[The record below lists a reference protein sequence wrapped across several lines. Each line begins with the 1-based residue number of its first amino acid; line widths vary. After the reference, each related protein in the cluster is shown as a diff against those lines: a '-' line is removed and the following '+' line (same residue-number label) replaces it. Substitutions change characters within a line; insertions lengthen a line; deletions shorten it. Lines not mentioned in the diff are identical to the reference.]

1 MNGEA
6 DGDGAVGET
15 PDSSESAETSAQ
27 GFQVELENFSGPFD
41 LLLGLISKRRLDVT
55 EIALAE
61 VTDEFIAYTTE
72 LKDRANL
79 AEISQF
85 LLVAATLLD
94 LKVARL
100 LPHEEGEEV
109 LDLELLEARDL
120 LFARLLQYKAYKS
133 VSGYLAEAMAAG
145 SIRAPRDVGL
155 EPEFQDVLPPLQL
168 NIGPGE
174 LAGIFATVLQRDHT
188 PPSVAVDHIHL
199 PLVSV
204 SEQRGHILSLLRA
217 GDVDFQTLLETAEN
231 TLVVVARFLALL
243 ELFKVGLCDFDQE
256 EPLGP
261 LLIQRTETS
270 EDGVDL
276 RTEGAWSAEED
287 ETVDGEVVDET
298 VDGVDADET
307 ADGDVADE
315 DEDE

>member
-1 MNGEA
+1 M
-6 DGDGAVGET
+6 
-15 PDSSESAETSAQ
+15 
-27 GFQVELENFSGPFD
+27 ELENFSGPFD

-72 LKDRANL
+72 LKDQANL

-94 LKVARL
+94 LKTARL

-145 SIRAPRDVGL
+145 SIRAPRNVGL
-155 EPEFQDVLPPLQL
+155 EAEFQDVLPPLEL
-168 NIGPGE
+168 GIGPAE

-188 PPSVAVDHIHL
+188 PPTVAVDHIHL

-204 SEQRGHILSLLRA
+204 SEQRGHILSLLRT
-217 GDVDFQTLLETAEN
+217 GEVDFAQLMDTAEN

-243 ELFKVGLCDFDQE
+243 ELFKVGLCDFDQP
-256 EPLGP
+256 EPLGR
-261 LLIQRTETS
+261 LLIHRTEMS

-276 RTEGAWSAEED
+276 RTEGAWSADEDEPDADPAATGADAAGADAAGADGSATDEDSTTDREEED
-287 ETVDGEVVDET
+287 EHE
-298 VDGVDADET
+298 
-307 ADGDVADE
+307 
-315 DEDE
+315 

>member
-1 MNGEA
+1 
-6 DGDGAVGET
+6 
-15 PDSSESAETSAQ
+15 
-27 GFQVELENFSGPFD
+27 VELENFSGPFD

-72 LKDRANL
+72 LKDQANL

-94 LKVARL
+94 LKTARL

-145 SIRAPRDVGL
+145 SIRAPRNVGL
-155 EPEFQDVLPPLQL
+155 EAEFQDVLPPLEL
-168 NIGPGE
+168 GIGPAE

-188 PPSVAVDHIHL
+188 PPTVAVDHIHL

-204 SEQRGHILSLLRA
+204 SEQRGHILSLLRT
-217 GDVDFQTLLETAEN
+217 GEVDFAQLMDTAEN

-243 ELFKVGLCDFDQE
+243 ELFKVGLCDFDQP
-256 EPLGP
+256 EPLGR
-261 LLIQRTETS
+261 LLIHRTEMS

-276 RTEGAWSAEED
+276 RTEGAWSA
-287 ETVDGEVVDET
+287 
-298 VDGVDADET
+298 
-307 ADGDVADE
+307 DE
-315 DEDE
+315 DSTTDREEKDEHE

>member
-1 MNGEA
+1 
-6 DGDGAVGET
+6 
-15 PDSSESAETSAQ
+15 
-27 GFQVELENFSGPFD
+27 LENFTGPFD

-94 LKVARL
+94 LKTARL

-155 EPEFQDVLPPLQL
+155 EAEFQDVLPPLEL

-217 GDVDFQTLLETAEN
+217 GDVDFADLLSTAEN

-243 ELFKVGLCDFDQE
+243 ELFKVGLCDFDQP
-256 EPLGP
+256 EPLGR
-261 LLIQRTETS
+261 LLIHRTEMS

-276 RTEGAWSAEED
+276 RTEGDWSGDED
-287 ETVDGEVVDET
+287 ETGSTTEDRAIEAP
-298 VDGVDADET
+298 DA
-307 ADGDVADE
+307 GGDE
-315 DEDE
+315 DGADTDGGANT

>member
-1 MNGEA
+1 MVERA
-6 DGDGAVGET
+6 
-15 PDSSESAETSAQ
+15 PAQ
-27 GFQVELENFSGPFD
+27 GFQVALENFTGPFD

-72 LKDRANL
+72 LKDQASL

-94 LKVARL
+94 LKTARL
-100 LPHEEGEEV
+100 LPHEDGDEV

-120 LFARLLQYKAYKS
+120 LFARLLQYRAYKS

-145 SIRAPRDVGL
+145 SIRAPRDVAL
-155 EPEFQDVLPPLQL
+155 EAEFQDVLPPLQL
-168 NIGPGE
+168 NLGPGE

-217 GDVDFQTLLETAEN
+217 GDVDFQDLLETAEN
-231 TLVVVARFLALL
+231 NLVVVARFLALL
-243 ELFKVGLCDFDQE
+243 ELFKVGLCDFDQP

-261 LLIQRTETS
+261 LLIQRTEMN

-276 RTEGAWSAEED
+276 RTEGAWSADED
-287 ETVDGEVVDET
+287 EITEDGD
-298 VDGVDADET
+298 DADEHT
-307 ADGDVADE
+307 GDDVSSAE
-315 DEDE
+315 IEVEP

>member
-1 MNGEA
+1 M
-6 DGDGAVGET
+6 
-15 PDSSESAETSAQ
+15 
-27 GFQVELENFSGPFD
+27 
-41 LLLGLISKRRLDVT
+41 SKRRLDVT

-61 VTDEFIAYTTE
+61 VTDEFISYTTE
-72 LKDRANL
+72 LKDKANL

-94 LKVARL
+94 LKTARL
-100 LPHEEGEEV
+100 LPHEVGEEV

-145 SIRAPRDVGL
+145 SIRAPRDVVL
-155 EPEFQDVLPPLQL
+155 EAEFQDVLPPLEI

-217 GDVDFQTLLETAEN
+217 GELDFAELLETAEN

-243 ELFKVGLCDFDQE
+243 ELFKVGLCDFDQP
-256 EPLGP
+256 EPLGR
-261 LLIQRTETS
+261 LLIHRTEMS

-276 RTEGAWSAEED
+276 RTEGDWSGD
-287 ETVDGEVVDET
+287 ESGDESGDDSAGGDPSTSDNDEGVGDDGGGDSEG
-298 VDGVDADET
+298 DGGAGD
-307 ADGDVADE
+307 DGGDDDE
-315 DEDE
+315 DNEGTDAAGGDAQS

>member
-1 MNGEA
+1 
-6 DGDGAVGET
+6 
-15 PDSSESAETSAQ
+15 
-27 GFQVELENFSGPFD
+27 VELENFSGPFD

-72 LKDRANL
+72 LKDQANL

-94 LKVARL
+94 LKTARL

-145 SIRAPRDVGL
+145 SIRAPRNVGL
-155 EPEFQDVLPPLQL
+155 EAEFQDVLPPLEL
-168 NIGPGE
+168 GIGPAE

-188 PPSVAVDHIHL
+188 PPTVAVDHIHL

-204 SEQRGHILSLLRA
+204 SEQRGHILSLLRT
-217 GDVDFQTLLETAEN
+217 GEVDFAQLMDTAEN

-243 ELFKVGLCDFDQE
+243 ELFKVGLCDFDQP
-256 EPLGP
+256 EPLGR
-261 LLIQRTETS
+261 LLIHRTEMS

-276 RTEGAWSAEED
+276 RTEGAWSA
-287 ETVDGEVVDET
+287 
-298 VDGVDADET
+298 
-307 ADGDVADE
+307 DE
-315 DEDE
+315 DSTTDREEGKDEHE

>member
-1 MNGEA
+1 M
-6 DGDGAVGET
+6 
-15 PDSSESAETSAQ
+15 
-27 GFQVELENFSGPFD
+27 ENFSGPFD

-133 VSGYLAEAMAAG
+133 VSGYLAETMAAG

-168 NIGPGE
+168 GIGPGE

-217 GDVDFQTLLETAEN
+217 GDVDFQSLLETAEN

-287 ETVDGEVVDET
+287 ETADGDIVDET
-298 VDGVDADET
+298 VDGDVVDEN
-307 ADGDVADE
+307 E
-315 DEDE
+315 DE